1 MAKGDKKR
9 TYKFTEESVDIIDWM
24 ERNTILD
31 KSDAAD
37 RMVKYYWKQY
47 QDGELEDPLLA
58 DAIEQASD
66 TPELSEETD
75 NDSSLMDRLR
85 GKKE

>member
-1 MAKGDKKR
+1 MAKGNKKR

-24 ERNTILD
+24 DRNTILD

-47 QDGELEDPLLA
+47 QDGELEDPLLS
-58 DAIEQASD
+58 DAIEQASE
-66 TPELSEETD
+66 TPELNEDTE
-75 NDSSLMDRLR
+75 NSSGLMDRLR